1 MAIDEQSRHRLYTK
15 LEETLG
21 QQEATSLMELL
32 PPVVW
37 ADVATKRD
45 LDQLAM
51 QLRSEM
57 SLLGADLRAE
67 MSVLA
72 ADLRA
77 EMKSGFNAQTWRVAT
92 LLVALGGLVVASP
105 HL

>member
-1 MAIDEQSRHRLYTK
+1 MAIDEESRHRLYTQ

-21 QQEATSLMELL
+21 PQEATSLMELL
-32 PPVVW
+32 PPVGW

-57 SLLGADLRAE
+57 SVLSAELRAE
-67 MSVLA
+67 MSG
-72 ADLRA
+72 LRA
-77 EMKSGFNAQTWRVAT
+77 EMKSGFNAQTWGVAT